1 MSEVTNELMFGLL
14 KRVHHEIGEA
24 RQDVSET
31 KRELNVMRGHMVAT
45 QSDIHNVYGIL
56 ARQDERLERIDRR
69 LDLRELAEPKD
80 LMSRNDIRSAAAL

>member
-1 MSEVTNELMFGLL
+1 MAEVTNELMFELL
-14 KRVHHEIGEA
+14 KRVHHDIGEL

-69 LDLRELAEPKD
+69 LDLRELAEAQRPYEPK
-80 LMSRNDIRSAAAL
+80 

>member
-1 MSEVTNELMFGLL
+1 MSEVTNELMFELL
-14 KRVHHEIGEA
+14 KRVHHEIGEL

-69 LDLRELAEPKD
+69 LDLRELAEAQKPYEPT
-80 LMSRNDIRSAAAL
+80 

>member
-1 MSEVTNELMFGLL
+1 MSEVTNELMFELL
-14 KRVHHEIGEA
+14 KRVHHEIGEL

-69 LDLRELAEPKD
+69 LDLRELAESQRPYEPK
-80 LMSRNDIRSAAAL
+80 

>member
-1 MSEVTNELMFGLL
+1 MSEVTNELMFELL
-14 KRVHHEIGEA
+14 KRVHHEIGEL

-69 LDLRELAEPKD
+69 LDQRELAEAQKPYEPT
-80 LMSRNDIRSAAAL
+80 

>member
-1 MSEVTNELMFGLL
+1 MAEVTNELMFELL
-14 KRVHHEIGEA
+14 KRVHHDIGEL

-45 QSDIHNVYGIL
+45 QSDIHNIYGIL

-69 LDLRELAEPKD
+69 LDLRELAEAQRPYEPK
-80 LMSRNDIRSAAAL
+80 

>member
-1 MSEVTNELMFGLL
+1 MPEATNELMFELL
-14 KRVHHEIGEA
+14 KRVHHEIGEL

-45 QSDIHNVYGIL
+45 QSDIHNIYGIL

-69 LDLRELAEPKD
+69 LDLRELAENQRPYEPK
-80 LMSRNDIRSAAAL
+80 

>member
-1 MSEVTNELMFGLL
+1 MSEVTNELMFELL
-14 KRVHHEIGEA
+14 NGVHHEIGEL

-31 KRELNVMRGHMVAT
+31 KRELNVMWGHMVAT

-69 LDLRELAEPKD
+69 LDLRELAEAQRPYEPK
-80 LMSRNDIRSAAAL
+80 

>member
-1 MSEVTNELMFGLL
+1 MAEVTNDLMFELL
-14 KRVHHEIGEA
+14 KRVHHEIGEL

-45 QSDIHNVYGIL
+45 QSDIHNIYGIL

-69 LDLRELAEPKD
+69 LDLRELAEAQRPYEPK
-80 LMSRNDIRSAAAL
+80 